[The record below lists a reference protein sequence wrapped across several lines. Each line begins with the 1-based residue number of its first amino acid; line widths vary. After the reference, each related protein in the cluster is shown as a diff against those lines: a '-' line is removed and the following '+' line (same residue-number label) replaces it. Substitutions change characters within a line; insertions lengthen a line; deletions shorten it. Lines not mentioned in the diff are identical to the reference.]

1 MIVVVGVFIFAALL
15 AGITVTVLLA
25 IASLLEIVP
34 PLFARG
40 REGID
45 NPAAGALQPPEGKAA
60 ARSRIR
66 FIH

>member
-1 MIVVVGVFIFAALL
+1 MIVVGVFIFAALL
-15 AGITVTVLLA
+15 TGITVTVLLA

-34 PLFARG
+34 PLFAPG
-40 REGID
+40 REGTD

-60 ARSRIR
+60 ARSRMR